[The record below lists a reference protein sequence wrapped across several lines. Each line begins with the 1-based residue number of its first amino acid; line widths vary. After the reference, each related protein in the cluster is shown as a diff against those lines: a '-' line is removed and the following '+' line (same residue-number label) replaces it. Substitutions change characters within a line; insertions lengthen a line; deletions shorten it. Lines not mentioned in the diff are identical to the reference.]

1 MRRELMRCLILS
13 VLLLTL
19 CGCEVKVND
28 GGGAPHTDVHVV
40 KPPDV
45 NVVKPPDVNVVKPPD
60 VNVKAPDVNV
70 NVKPPDVNVTPS
82 APNVNVEVN
91 PKK

>member
-1 MRRELMRCLILS
+1 MKWLILPV
-13 VLLLTL
+13 VLL
-19 CGCEVKVND
+19 CGCEVNVQDKNVPPPNVN
-28 GGGAPHTDVHVV
+28 VV

-60 VNVKAPDVNV
+60 VNV
-70 NVKPPDVNVTPS
+70 TPS
-82 APNVNVEVN
+82 APNVNVEIN